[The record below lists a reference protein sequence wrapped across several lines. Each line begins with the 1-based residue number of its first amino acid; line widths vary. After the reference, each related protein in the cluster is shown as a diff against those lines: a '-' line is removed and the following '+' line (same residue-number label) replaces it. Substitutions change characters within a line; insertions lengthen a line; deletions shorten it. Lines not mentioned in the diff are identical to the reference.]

1 MTDIKGFFTGNHVPA
16 DTGLPSST
24 SNPVAKGKR
33 WTEDEETRLLL
44 EIKGGDTITDIART
58 HDRTYGGITS
68 RLREIAC
75 KMLGHGKDM
84 REVMED
90 TQLTEAQVN
99 DALDRKQQSANKSQN
114 KN

>member
-44 EIKGGDTITDIART
+44 EIKGGDTITDIARA

-75 KMLGHGKDM
+75 KMLGQTTICK
-84 REVMED
+84 
-90 TQLTEAQVN
+90 QITE
-99 DALDRKQQSANKSQN
+99 
-114 KN
+114 